1 MATGDILG
9 NIERL
14 RADLK
19 HIKYPLEVD
28 LGGCGT
34 HPCWQACG
42 HTKRAVMGS
51 WKRLFLRL
59 SGCFP

>member
-28 LGGCGT
+28 LGG
-34 HPCWQACG
+34 
-42 HTKRAVMGS
+42 
-51 WKRLFLRL
+51 
-59 SGCFP
+59 